1 MRTSTTAGRLS
12 FLLRSNSFLMR
23 PCTLRALVMKR
34 QHCYIQH
41 LTFLTLMVGADAA
54 LWMASLS
61 KLLARARLDCAGG
74 ALALA
79 SRAHLYNIAALN
91 PFLVVIDM

>member
-1 MRTSTTAGRLS
+1 
-12 FLLRSNSFLMR
+12 
-23 PCTLRALVMKR
+23 
-34 QHCYIQH
+34 
-41 LTFLTLMVGADAA
+41 MVGADDA

-61 KLLARARLDCAGG
+61 KLLARRVRLRRRNSGTRRRNVR
-74 ALALA
+74 

>member
-1 MRTSTTAGRLS
+1 
-12 FLLRSNSFLMR
+12 
-23 PCTLRALVMKR
+23 
-34 QHCYIQH
+34 
-41 LTFLTLMVGADAA
+41 MVGADDA

-61 KLLARARLDCAGG
+61 KLLARRVRLRRRNVR
-74 ALALA
+74 